1 MGDFPPH
8 HPDDDD
14 DYDNLSALDFSYPD
28 DGSDA
33 AGLDA
38 LGTYGDDGVV
48 FGDVASDDSESDDV
62 SGGGGCLDGSVN
74 EDENLAVPLFA
85 VTNPPETVTVTA
97 FMDGRVQR
105 IELAPNVTH
114 LTERDLAEEI
124 LVIAGLAAQQA
135 KSAQYSF
142 MLAGMREHGH
152 DDAATRDFLTR
163 DLDLLTPEQ
172 ADDARAQV
180 FSTRYGGDH
189 G

>member
-14 DYDNLSALDFSYPD
+14 DYDNLSALDFASSD
-28 DGSDA
+28 DNSDA

-38 LGTYGDDGVV
+38 LGTYSDDGVV
-48 FGDVASDDSESDDV
+48 FGDTEPGGAEFDD
-62 SGGGGCLDGSVN
+62 GGQSGGCLG
-74 EDENLAVPLFA
+74 EDENFALPLFT

-97 FMDGRVQR
+97 FMDGRVHQ
-105 IELAPNVTH
+105 IELAPRVTN

>member
-14 DYDNLSALDFSYPD
+14 DYQDLSALDVASSD
-28 DGSDA
+28 DNSDA
-33 AGLDA
+33 AALDA
-38 LGTYGDDGVV
+38 LGTYDDDGVV
-48 FGDVASDDSESDDV
+48 FGDPASDDTDSGDGGDSEE
-62 SGGGGCLDGSVN
+62 SVD
-74 EDENLAVPLFA
+74 EDENLAVPLFT

-97 FMDGRVQR
+97 FMDGRVQQ
-105 IELAPNVTH
+105 IELAPKVTN

>member
-8 HPDDDD
+8 SPDDDD
-14 DYDNLSALDFSYPD
+14 DDDDLAALDLSYSD
-28 DGSDA
+28 DGSTA
-33 AGLDA
+33 TALDA
-38 LGTYGDDGVV
+38 LGTYDDVVPHDDAV
-48 FGDVASDDSESDDV
+48 FGDGFPDV
-62 SGGGGCLDGSVN
+62 SGVD
-74 EDENLAVPLFA
+74 DETFAVPLFT

-97 FMDGRVQR
+97 FMDGRVHQ
-105 IELAPNVTH
+105 IELAPKVTN
-114 LTERDLAEEI
+114 LSERDLAEEI

-163 DLDLLTPEQ
+163 DLDLPTPEQ

-180 FSTRYGGDH
+180 FSTRYGGDD

>member
-1 MGDFPPH
+1 MGDFPPYD
-8 HPDDDD
+8 PDDDE
-14 DYDNLSALDFSYPD
+14 DYDDRSVLDFSYTD
-28 DGSDA
+28 DGSDK

-38 LGTYGDDGVV
+38 LGTYED
-48 FGDVASDDSESDDV
+48 FALSDTESDAD
-62 SGGGGCLDGSVN
+62 
-74 EDENLAVPLFA
+74 DENGHAVPMFT
-85 VTNPPETVTVTA
+85 VTNPPETVTVTV
-97 FMDGRVQR
+97 FMDGRVHE
-105 IELAPNVTH
+105 IELTPKATK

-124 LVIAGLAAQQA
+124 LVIADLAAKQA
-135 KSAQYSF
+135 KSAQYSA

-180 FSTRYGGDH
+180 FSTRYGGDN

>member
-1 MGDFPPH
+1 MGDLPPSN
-8 HPDDDD
+8 PDDDD
-14 DYDNLSALDFSYPD
+14 DYDDLSALDFQYPD

-33 AGLDA
+33 AALDA
-38 LGTYGDDGVV
+38 LGTYDDVVPVDDAVSGDG
-48 FGDVASDDSESDDV
+48 FSES
-62 SGGGGCLDGSVN
+62 GA
-74 EDENLAVPLFA
+74 EDEKLTAPLFT

-97 FMDGRVQR
+97 FMDGRVHQ
-105 IELAPNVTH
+105 IELAPRAID

-172 ADDARAQV
+172 AEDARAQV
-180 FSTRYGGDH
+180 FSTRYGGDY

>member
-14 DYDNLSALDFSYPD
+14 DYDDLSALDFASSD
-28 DGSDA
+28 DNSDA

-38 LGTYGDDGVV
+38 LGTYSDDGVV
-48 FGDVASDDSESDDV
+48 FGDFGSDVAESDD
-62 SGGGGCLDGSVN
+62 GGYADGSVD
-74 EDENLAVPLFA
+74 EDENLAVPLFT

-97 FMDGRVQR
+97 FMDGRVHQ
-105 IELAPNVTH
+105 IELAPKVTT

>member
-14 DYDNLSALDFSYPD
+14 DDDSRSVPEFSYPEE
-28 DGSDA
+28 GSDA

-38 LGTYGDDGVV
+38 LGTYDGDGVV
-48 FGDVASDDSESDDV
+48 FGAAISGDAESDGFVD
-62 SGGGGCLDGSVN
+62 
-74 EDENLAVPLFA
+74 EDENLAVPLFI

-97 FMDGRVQR
+97 FMDGRVHR
-105 IELAPNVTH
+105 IELAPKITD

-142 MLAGMREHGH
+142 MLAGMRELGH

>member
-8 HPDDDD
+8 SPDDDD
-14 DYDNLSALDFSYPD
+14 DYDGLSALDSSDSD
-28 DGSDA
+28 DDSNA

-38 LGTYGDDGVV
+38 LGTYDDFVP
-48 FGDVASDDSESDDV
+48 ADDAV
-62 SGGGGCLDGSVN
+62 SGDGFEAMVVG
-74 EDENLAVPLFA
+74 EDEELTLPLFT
-85 VTNPPETVTVTA
+85 VTNPPETVTVTV
-97 FMDGRVQR
+97 FMDGRVHQ
-105 IELAPNVTH
+105 IELAPNVTN
-114 LTERDLAEEI
+114 LAERDLAEEI

-163 DLDLLTPEQ
+163 DLDLPTPEQ

-180 FSTRYGGDH
+180 FSTRYGGDD

>member
-8 HPDDDD
+8 YPDDDD
-14 DYDNLSALDFSYPD
+14 DYDDLSALDFSDAD
-28 DGSDA
+28 DDA
-33 AGLDA
+33 NASALDA
-38 LGTYGDDGVV
+38 LGTYEDIVADE
-48 FGDVASDDSESDDV
+48 ASDP
-62 SGGGGCLDGSVN
+62 GGEWTAGS
-74 EDENLAVPLFA
+74 EDEDEDHAAPMFT

-97 FMDGRVQR
+97 FMDGRVHR
-105 IELAPNVTH
+105 IELAPNVVN
-114 LTERDLAEEI
+114 LTERDLADEI
-124 LVIAGLAAQQA
+124 LVIADLAAQQA

-163 DLDLLTPEQ
+163 DLNLPTPEQ

-180 FSTRYGGDH
+180 FSTRYGGEH

>member
-14 DYDNLSALDFSYPD
+14 DYHDLSALDFASPD
-28 DGSDA
+28 DNSDA
-33 AGLDA
+33 AALDA
-38 LGTYGDDGVV
+38 FGTYDDGGVV
-48 FGDVASDDSESDDV
+48 FSDPAADDTETGEGERSD
-62 SGGGGCLDGSVN
+62 GALE
-74 EDENLAVPLFA
+74 EDENLAVPLFT

-97 FMDGRVQR
+97 FMDGRVHQ
-105 IELAPNVTH
+105 IELAPKVTN

>member
-8 HPDDDD
+8 YPDDDD
-14 DYDNLSALDFSYPD
+14 DYDGLSALDFDYSD
-28 DGSDA
+28 DDSNA
-33 AGLDA
+33 LGLDA
-38 LGTYGDDGVV
+38 LGTYDDLAISDGTV
-48 FGDVASDDSESDDV
+48 SDDTSDRSV
-62 SGGGGCLDGSVN
+62 SDGTVPGFF
-74 EDENLAVPLFA
+74 ERDDDDELAVPLFT

-97 FMDGRVQR
+97 YMDGRVQQ
-105 IELAPNVTH
+105 IELAPKITD

-124 LVIAGLAAQQA
+124 LLIADLAAQQA

-163 DLDLLTPEQ
+163 DLNLPTPEQ

>member
-1 MGDFPPH
+1 MGEFPPH
-8 HPDDDD
+8 SPDDDD
-14 DYDNLSALDFSYPD
+14 DHDDLSALDFSYSD
-28 DGSDA
+28 DVSNA

-38 LGTYGDDGVV
+38 LGTYDDFVPVDDAESGDG
-48 FGDVASDDSESDDV
+48 FSEV
-62 SGGGGCLDGSVN
+62 SGV
-74 EDENLAVPLFA
+74 EDDELTVPLFT

-97 FMDGRVQR
+97 FMDGRVHQ
-105 IELAPNVTH
+105 IELAPKATN

-163 DLDLLTPEQ
+163 DLDLLSPEQ

-180 FSTRYGGDH
+180 FSTRYGGDD

>member
-8 HPDDDD
+8 SPDDDD
-14 DYDNLSALDFSYPD
+14 DYDDLSALDFSYSD
-28 DGSDA
+28 DDSNA
-33 AGLDA
+33 AALDA
-38 LGTYGDDGVV
+38 LGTYDDFALSAEV
-48 FGDVASDDSESDDV
+48 ESDDGY
-62 SGGGGCLDGSVN
+62 SDGSEA
-74 EDENLAVPLFA
+74 EDEKLSVPLFT

-97 FMDGRVQR
+97 FMDGRVHQ
-105 IELAPNVTH
+105 IELAPKVTN

-163 DLDLLTPEQ
+163 DLDLPTPEQ
-172 ADDARAQV
+172 AEDARAQV
-180 FSTRYGGDH
+180 FSTRYGGDY

>member
-1 MGDFPPH
+1 MGDFPPQDS
-8 HPDDDD
+8 DDDD
-14 DYDNLSALDFSYPD
+14 DYAGLSALDLSYPD
-28 DGSDA
+28 GDSDES
-33 AGLDA
+33 GLDA
-38 LGTYGDDGVV
+38 FGTYEGFALPDD
-48 FGDVASDDSESDDV
+48 SDDV
-62 SGGGGCLDGSVN
+62 EDSEGIEDSEDSEDG
-74 EDENLAVPLFA
+74 DLAAPLFV

-97 FMDGRVQR
+97 FMDGRVHQ
-105 IELAPNVTH
+105 IELAPKVVD

-124 LVIAGLAAQQA
+124 LVIADLAAEQA

-163 DLDLLTPEQ
+163 DLGLLTPEQ

>member
-8 HPDDDD
+8 SPDDDD
-14 DYDNLSALDFSYPD
+14 DYDDLSALDFSYSD
-28 DGSDA
+28 DDSNA
-33 AGLDA
+33 AALDA
-38 LGTYGDDGVV
+38 LGTYDDFAPSVEV
-48 FGDVASDDSESDDV
+48 ESDDGY
-62 SGGGGCLDGSVN
+62 SDGS
-74 EDENLAVPLFA
+74 ETKDEKLSVPLFT

-97 FMDGRVQR
+97 FMDGRVHQ
-105 IELAPNVTH
+105 IELAPKVTN

-163 DLDLLTPEQ
+163 DLDLPTPEQ
-172 ADDARAQV
+172 AEDARAQV
-180 FSTRYGGDH
+180 FSTRYGGDN

>member
-8 HPDDDD
+8 SPDDDD
-14 DYDNLSALDFSYPD
+14 DDLSALDFSYSD
-28 DGSDA
+28 DASNA

-38 LGTYGDDGVV
+38 LGTYDDFVPVDDAVSGDG
-48 FGDVASDDSESDDV
+48 FSDV
-62 SGGGGCLDGSVN
+62 SGA
-74 EDENLAVPLFA
+74 EDDELTVPLFT

-97 FMDGRVQR
+97 FMDGRVHQ
-105 IELAPNVTH
+105 IELAPKVTG

-163 DLDLLTPEQ
+163 DLDLPTPEQ

-180 FSTRYGGDH
+180 FSTRYGGDD

>member
-8 HPDDDD
+8 SPDDDD
-14 DYDNLSALDFSYPD
+14 DYDDLSALDFSYLD
-28 DGSDA
+28 DGSNA
-33 AGLDA
+33 AALDA
-38 LGTYGDDGVV
+38 LGTY
-48 FGDVASDDSESDDV
+48 DDV
-62 SGGGGCLDGSVN
+62 VPSEAREDAVSGDGYSDVSDVD
-74 EDENLAVPLFA
+74 DEALAVPLFT

-97 FMDGRVQR
+97 FMDGRVHQ
-105 IELAPNVTH
+105 IELAPKATN
-114 LTERDLAEEI
+114 LSERDLAEEI

-163 DLDLLTPEQ
+163 DLDLPTPEQ

-180 FSTRYGGDH
+180 FSTRYGGDD

>member
-8 HPDDDD
+8 SPDDDD
-14 DYDNLSALDFSYPD
+14 DYDDLSALDASYSD
-28 DGSDA
+28 DASNA

-38 LGTYGDDGVV
+38 LGTYDDFVPVDDAASGDG
-48 FGDVASDDSESDDV
+48 FSEV
-62 SGGGGCLDGSVN
+62 SGA
-74 EDENLAVPLFA
+74 EDEQLTVPLFT

-97 FMDGRVQR
+97 FMDGRVHQ
-105 IELAPNVTH
+105 IELAPKVTS

-163 DLDLLTPEQ
+163 DLDLPTPEQ

-180 FSTRYGGDH
+180 FSTRYGGDD